1 MQDYIKLPTIIEDIE
16 EIHSERIRK
25 FIKESER
32 EGDKFSVDYFRAL
45 FQNNREEFMVLMDEL
60 ALRGFT
66 FHTVKRNNLLPSYSD
81 KLSSYLKVTRGGLS
95 FKNLD
100 LNLLGIAGMFN
111 RFDVVSDLFFHKI
124 PLQRFTHLNA
134 NISLDLVKREFEKS
148 GFHLVED
155 TEEILTNKDSDSTL
169 VYKISETSEPTVI
182 KEKMLNYRLT
192 VSHVFEHNKYLS
204 FQRYCLEQ
212 QIKFVDEITED
223 VIQKYTLSDG
233 VGIKKV
239 SNVREKLQE
248 IGYCLSTRSFKKKDV
263 LPKKEKP
270 APVILY
276 SGSFPVQEVFAENK
290 FNKFRQ
296 FCSSHKLVTIGD
308 IKSTHLDKFGST
320 LGIGKKKHV
329 EIMEIMSEYESTKWH
344 AQKVN
349 FENCLIF
356 DEFRDIPV
364 RNILSAFQFNIDT
377 ESTMTLEELNG
388 LKRMEITD
396 FGSETIMEL
405 QQKLSKV
412 VKPKEVGDSLKSAL
426 KENEYKIIKYRFE
439 EKLTLEE
446 TGSHFSVTRER
457 VRQIEAKAIKKISQR
472 LGIIYFY
479 NIIFLL
485 SPSKSFITRDEIT
498 QILGE
503 ESLYIVEI
511 LKQGELGFTYFEKL
525 DSFFFNYNKE
535 FEFLALDDFFGD
547 LPNTFFFED
556 YQSTL
561 EEVLETIGVDEP
573 SVPMIESLIESY
585 GYRRY
590 GEIYAKSRLSL
601 TDVLDILFKN
611 YVDGPLRIDED
622 GVEYLASLAKKY
634 LNYTI
639 SSTLR
644 GVDARLR
651 DCPNIMLV
659 DSATFRWFDL
669 ASFDSE
675 IIEEIDKYIQK
686 RFEVVDVINVEEL
699 FIEFNGKLK
708 ALKVNSKLHLYSL
721 LRYFLDEK
729 YVVGKGNT
737 LNIFKNDSNKLTI
750 EQSLMKIIESLGG
763 YCDKAQ
769 IQEELQ
775 WQMYKIDLGISSS
788 KKLLAWG
795 KNKVILFE
803 KIGLSDLEKAGLI
816 SLTKKM
822 LKDGYTTTGILYKE
836 LMFDPSLSQI
846 ISQKGVDDQ
855 WKLSSILKI
864 IIPELRGHVNF
875 IYMEGSSFTSFESVM
890 IHHFQEETTRK
901 ELRSFAVDF
910 GYKEV
915 MASNMMKKLLD
926 QGDFVEIDLDKL
938 YPGDKFHIEEEA
950 VNELLMLVEGFQGNA
965 AYLPLSKISGYRR
978 KLPSIDFR
986 WNPYLMK
993 TILLK
998 NGYRQITKIMSDYR
1012 YDKILMVKEDSPLKT
1027 FEELVHYV
1035 LKNEYEGNMHQTQV
1049 YDFLVEKGILREQD
1063 SLYSKV
1069 LPHELKDFDNLV
1081 NVDSLGIV
1089 TLR

>member
-1 MQDYIKLPTIIEDIE
+1 MVVDID
-16 EIHSERIRK
+16 EIQSERIRK
-25 FIKESER
+25 FMRESKR
-32 EGDKFSVDYFRAL
+32 EGDKFSIDYFRAM

-66 FHTVKRNNLLPSYSD
+66 FHTVKRNNLLPNYSD
-81 KLSSYLKVTRGGLS
+81 KFSSYIKVTRDEEAY
-95 FKNLD
+95 KNLD

-134 NISLDLVKREFEKS
+134 NISVEVVKREFEKL
-148 GFHLVED
+148 GFHVE
-155 TEEILTNKDSDSTL
+155 ENRAESLMNQDSDSTL
-169 VYKISETSEPTVI
+169 VYKVSETREPTVL
-182 KEKMLNYRLT
+182 KEEKLNYRFT
-192 VSHVFEHNKYLS
+192 VAHVFENNKFLS

-212 QIKFVDEITED
+212 QIRFVDELTEEI
-223 VIQKYTLSDG
+223 IQKYALSDG
-233 VGIKKV
+233 VGVKKV
-239 SNVREKLQE
+239 LNVREKFQE

-263 LPKKEKP
+263 LPKKERP
-270 APVILY
+270 VPVILY

-296 FCSSHKLVTIGD
+296 FCASHKLVTVGD

-329 EIMEIMSEYESTKWH
+329 EVMEIMTEYESTKWE

-349 FENCLIF
+349 FQNCVLY
-356 DEFRDIPV
+356 EELKHIPV
-364 RNILSAFQFNIDT
+364 SNILKAFQFKIDT
-377 ESTMTLEELNG
+377 ESSKTIEELNG

-396 FGSETIMEL
+396 FDSEIIMEL

-412 VKPKEVGDSLKSAL
+412 VKPKEVGDALKSAL
-426 KENEYKIIKYRFE
+426 KENEYKVIKYRFE

-472 LGIIYFY
+472 LGLIYFY
-479 NIIFLL
+479 HTIFLM
-485 SPSKSFITRDEIT
+485 SPSKSFITREELT

-511 LKQGELGFTYFEKL
+511 LKEGELGFTYFEKL
-525 DSFFFNYNKE
+525 DAFFFNTNKE
-535 FEFLALDDFFGD
+535 FEFLSVDDFFGD
-547 LPNTFFFED
+547 LPSPFFFED
-556 YQSTL
+556 YQAAL
-561 EEVLETIGVDEP
+561 EEVLENIGVEEP
-573 SVPMIESLIESY
+573 SLPMIENLIENY
-585 GYRRY
+585 GFHRN
-590 GEIYAKSRLSL
+590 GEIYAKWKLSL

-611 YVDGPLRIDED
+611 YIKEPLRIDEE

-659 DSATFRWFDL
+659 DSATFEWFDL
-669 ASFDSE
+669 DSFESE
-675 IIEEIDKYIQK
+675 IIEEIDHYIRK

-699 FIEFNGKLK
+699 FNEFNEKLQ
-708 ALKVNSKLHLYSL
+708 ALYVHTKLHLYSL

-750 EQSLMKIIESLGG
+750 EQSLIKVITSLDG
-763 YCDKAQ
+763 YCEKTQ

-775 WQMYKIDLGISSS
+775 WQMYKIDLGISASQ
-788 KKLLAWG
+788 KLLPWG

-803 KIGLSDLEKAGLI
+803 KVGLSDQEKAGLI

-822 LKDGYTTTGILYKE
+822 LKDGFTTTGILYKE
-836 LMFDPSLSQI
+836 LMFDPSLSSI
-846 ISQKGVDDQ
+846 ISKRGIDDQ

-864 IIPELRGHVNF
+864 IIPELKGHVNF
-875 IYMEGSSFTSFESVM
+875 IYVEGSSFTSFESVM

-901 ELRSFAVDF
+901 ELSSFAVDF

-915 MASNMMKKLLD
+915 MASNMMKNLLE
-926 QGDFVEIDLDKL
+926 QEAFVDIDLDKL
-938 YPGDKFHIEEEA
+938 YPGDKLRIDKEA
-950 VNELLMLVEGFQGNA
+950 VHELLMLVEEFQGDA
-965 AYLPLSKISGYRR
+965 AFLPLSKISGYRR
-978 KLPSIDFR
+978 RLPSIDFR

-993 TILLK
+993 TILLR
-998 NGYRQITKIMSDYR
+998 NGYRQITKIMNDYR
-1012 YDKILMVKEDSPLKT
+1012 FDKLLMVKEDSPLKT
-1027 FEELVHYV
+1027 FEELVHHV
-1035 LKNEYEGNMHQTQV
+1035 LKNEYDGNMHQTQV

-1063 SLYSKV
+1063 RLYSKV